1 MSARSEPGTGENLIA
16 GDVRLTPMRR
26 QYLSLKAQH
35 PDAILFFRL
44 GDFYETF
51 DQDAETCARVLQ
63 ITLTGREIGR
73 GQRVPMAG
81 VPAHAVQ
88 GYLARMVQAG
98 FKVAV
103 CEQVGETEPATSGAR
118 AMMSREV
125 TRVVTAGT
133 VIEPSMLDGRRNNYL
148 VSVVASSATD
158 DRKVKRGIQDERGR
172 ALSWGLAYADI
183 TTGEF
188 GCAQLDGD
196 DGAEI
201 GREIARLDPAECII
215 PAIERRVRS
224 DDEMPT
230 VESVA
235 CADRHISSWEPHQ
248 FDLATARASL
258 HRVFGVASLV
268 GFGCEDRPM
277 AIRAAGAL
285 VAYLE
290 RTHRSRLPLLD
301 GLITYDPSTYLRLDP
316 YSRRNLDL
324 DDDGSTGARGGGPAR
339 VTLVRV
345 LDEART
351 PVGSRMLRRW
361 LGQPLCD
368 VQSISRRHD
377 AVEGFV
383 RDGARREMVRTILG
397 RVADIERLAGRASQ
411 RLASPR
417 DLHAI
422 RTSLIASAEISRTPA
437 SGAISGTVADLA
449 IQAVLM
455 EIDPCQHIVD
465 LIGSAV
471 HVEEFSTGAGSP
483 NSQGAS
489 SEDAAEGKT
498 ARSLQTVGAERIIR
512 PGHSVELDAL
522 IANSQSSR
530 NWIARLEGIERDR
543 TGIRTL
549 RVGFN
554 RVFGYYLHVP
564 NSYRGPVP
572 DGYTRKQTLADGERF
587 ITPELKE
594 HESKVLTA
602 AEAIDALQGRLFDEI
617 QDKVAA
623 ESSRLRATAN
633 ALATIDALS
642 TFGMVAVKRGY
653 VRPEMDETG
662 GLELQGA
669 RHPVVEVAVTGGAS
683 RGYVPNDCVLDAAG
697 GWMTILTG
705 PNMAGKST
713 YLRSVA
719 LIVLMAQAGSFVPAT
734 VARIGLVDRIFT
746 RVGAHDDLVAGRST
760 FMVEMVEAAQILRH
774 ATPRSLVILD
784 ELGRGTS
791 THDGLA
797 IAQAV
802 AEYLHGAA
810 GSGGRPRTLFATHY
824 HELADLDQ
832 MLDGVANAR
841 MDVLEEGDRVV
852 FLHRVVSGAAGRS
865 YGIHVARLAGM
876 PKRVTERAAELLA
889 HLESRA
895 VRPSGTPV
903 NDLSAIGGAPGA
915 ASLGRRRSRTVTGDV
930 VQAGPMQ
937 LTMFAPEADVVRS
950 ALDQIDVDSL
960 TPLEALN
967 ELSRL
972 KRLAQNLP

>member
-1 MSARSEPGTGENLIA
+1 MSSKNDPGSAENPVA
-16 GDVRLTPMRR
+16 GDFRLTPMRR
-26 QYLSLKAQH
+26 QYLSLKSQH

-103 CEQVGETEPATSGAR
+103 CEQVGETEQPASGAR
-118 AMMSREV
+118 TMMSREV

-158 DRKVKRGIQDERGR
+158 DRNVKRGIPDEGVR

-196 DGAEI
+196 DGAEV

-215 PAIERRVRS
+215 PAVGRRTRA
-224 DDEMPT
+224 DDEPPT
-230 VESVA
+230 VEAVA
-235 CADRHISSWEPHQ
+235 CAERLVSPWEQHQ
-248 FDLATARASL
+248 FDLANARTSL
-258 HRVFGVASLV
+258 HRVLDVASLV
-268 GFGCEDRPM
+268 GFGCEDKPM

-301 GLITYDPSTYLRLDP
+301 GLITYDPSRYLLLDP

-324 DDDGSTGARGGGPAR
+324 DDDGSTVSRGGGLAR

-368 VQSISRRHD
+368 APSISRRHD

-383 RDGARREMVRTILG
+383 RDVARRVTVRAVLG
-397 RVADIERLAGRASQ
+397 RVSDIERLAGRASQ

-422 RTSLIASAEISRTPA
+422 RTSLLAGSEIARTPA
-437 SGAISGTVADLA
+437 SAAMSGTIADLA
-449 IQAVLM
+449 IHAIVL
-455 EIDPCQHIVD
+455 EIDSCEDVAD
-465 LIGSAV
+465 LIIRAV
-471 HVEEFSTGAGSP
+471 HVEETSTGPPARNGQSVSADEP
-483 NSQGAS
+483 
-489 SEDAAEGKT
+489 SEAKT
-498 ARSLQTVGAERIIR
+498 SRALQSVGGERIIR
-512 PGHSVELDAL
+512 PGYSVELDAL
-522 IANSQSSR
+522 IADSQSSR
-530 NWIARLEGIERDR
+530 NWIASLEGVERER

-554 RVFGYYLHVP
+554 RVFGYYLHLP

-587 ITPELKE
+587 VTPDLKE
-594 HESKVLTA
+594 HETRVLTA
-602 AEAIDALQGRLFDEI
+602 SEAIDALQRRLFDEV
-617 QDKVAA
+617 QDKVAVQT
-623 ESSRLRATAN
+623 SRLRATAN

-642 TFGMVAVKRGY
+642 TFATVAVKRNY
-653 VRPEMDETG
+653 VRPQVDETG
-662 GLELQGA
+662 RLDLQGA
-669 RHPVVEVAVTGGAS
+669 RHPVVEVAVSGGTS
-683 RGYVPNDCVLDAAG
+683 TGYVPNDCLLDAAE

-719 LIVLMAQAGSFVPAT
+719 LIVLMAQAGSFVPASS
-734 VARIGLVDRIFT
+734 ARIGLVDRIFT

-774 ATPRSLVILD
+774 ATARSLVILD

-802 AEYLHGAA
+802 AEYLHGTA
-810 GSGGRPRTLFATHY
+810 GVGGRPRTLFATHY
-824 HELADLDQ
+824 HELAGLDQ

-852 FLHRVVSGAAGRS
+852 FLHRVVGGAAGRS

-876 PKRVTERAAELLA
+876 PKRVTERATELLA

-895 VRPSGTPV
+895 VRPSGPPV
-903 NDLSAIGGAPGA
+903 TDASGFGGAPGA
-915 ASLGRRRSRTVTGDV
+915 ASSGRRRLRIVTGDV
-930 VQAGPMQ
+930 VQVGPMQ
-937 LTMFAPEADVVRS
+937 LRMFAPEADTVRN
-950 ALDQIDVDSL
+950 ALDQIDVDAL
-960 TPLEALN
+960 TPLDALN

-972 KRLAQNLP
+972 KRLARGLP

>member
-1 MSARSEPGTGENLIA
+1 
-16 GDVRLTPMRR
+16 MRR
-26 QYLSLKAQH
+26 QYLTLKSQH

-63 ITLTGREIGR
+63 ITLTAREIGR

-103 CEQVGETEPATSGAR
+103 CEQVGDTEAAGSGAR
-118 AMMSREV
+118 AMMTREV

-148 VSVVASSATD
+148 VSVVASSAID
-158 DRKVKRGIQDERGR
+158 GRNVKRGTPDEGAR

-196 DGAEI
+196 DGAEA

-215 PAIERRVRS
+215 PAVGRFSRV
-224 DDEMPT
+224 DDEAPT
-230 VESVA
+230 VEAIA
-235 CADRHISSWEPHQ
+235 CAERRISFLEPLQ

-258 HRVFGVASLV
+258 HRVLAVASLV

-290 RTHRSRLPLLD
+290 QTHRSRLPLLD
-301 GLITYDPSTYLRLDP
+301 GLVTYDPSVYLRLDP
-316 YSRRNLDL
+316 YSRRNRDL
-324 DDDGSTGARGGGPAR
+324 DDDGSTGARGSGPAR
-339 VTLVRV
+339 VTLARV

-351 PVGSRMLRRW
+351 PVGSRLLRRW

-368 VQSISRRHD
+368 AQLIVRRHD

-383 RDGARREMVRTILG
+383 RDAARREMVRTVLG
-397 RVADIERLAGRASQ
+397 NVSDIERLAGRASQ

-417 DLHAI
+417 DLIAI
-422 RTSLIASAEISRTPA
+422 RSSLIASAEIARTPA
-437 SGAISGTVADLA
+437 SGTISGTVADLA
-449 IQAVLM
+449 IGSVIM
-455 EIDPCQHIVD
+455 EIDACEDIVD
-465 LIGSAV
+465 LIGRAV
-471 HVEEFSTGAGSP
+471 QVEEPSTGARSRSGPGVSLDDVV
-483 NSQGAS
+483 G
-489 SEDAAEGKT
+489 GKT
-498 ARSLQTVGAERIIR
+498 ARSLQTVGGERIIQR
-512 PGHSVELDAL
+512 GYSDELDEL
-522 IANSQSSR
+522 IAESQSSR
-530 NWIARLEGIERDR
+530 NWIARLEGAERDR

-572 DGYTRKQTLADGERF
+572 DGYTRRQTLADGERF
-587 ITPELKE
+587 TTPELNE
-594 HESKVLTA
+594 HEAKVLSA
-602 AEAIDALQGRLFDEI
+602 AEAIDALQRRLFDAI
-617 QDKVAA
+617 QDTVAA
-623 ESSRLRATAN
+623 ETSRLRATAN

-642 TFGMVAVKRGY
+642 TFATVAVKRGY
-653 VRPEMDETG
+653 VRPEIDETG
-662 GLELQGA
+662 GLELLGA
-669 RHPVVEVAVTGGAS
+669 RHPVVEVAVSDSAS
-683 RGYVPNDCVLDAAG
+683 GGYVPNDCVLDAAG

-774 ATPRSLVILD
+774 ATPRSLVVLD

-802 AEYLHGAA
+802 AEYLHGTAE
-810 GSGGRPRTLFATHY
+810 SGGRPRTLFATHY

-832 MLDGVANAR
+832 SLDGVANAR
-841 MDVLEEGDRVV
+841 MDVLEKGDRVV

-876 PKRVTERAAELLA
+876 PKRVTERATELLA
-889 HLESRA
+889 HLETRA
-895 VRPSGTPV
+895 TRPSGTSMDDFSGV
-903 NDLSAIGGAPGA
+903 GGASGG

-930 VQAGPMQ
+930 IKVGAMQ
-937 LTMFAPEADVVRS
+937 LTMFAPEVDIVRG
-950 ALDQIDVDSL
+950 ALDQIDVDTL

>member
-1 MSARSEPGTGENLIA
+1 MSAGNDRGSAENLVA

-103 CEQVGETEPATSGAR
+103 CEQIGETELSSSGAKT
-118 AMMSREV
+118 MMSREV

-133 VIEPSMLDGRRNNYL
+133 VMEPSMLDGRRNNFL
-148 VSVVASSATD
+148 VSVVASSAAD
-158 DRKVKRGIQDERGR
+158 DRNVKRAVPGEGVR

-215 PAIERRVRS
+215 PEVGRPNRA
-224 DDEMPT
+224 DDEPPT
-230 VESVA
+230 VEAIA
-235 CADRHISSWEPHQ
+235 CAERRISSWEPHQ
-248 FDLATARASL
+248 FDLAAARASL
-258 HRVFGVASLV
+258 HRVLGVASLV
-268 GFGCEDRPM
+268 GFGCEGRPM

-301 GLITYDPSTYLRLDP
+301 GLITYDPSRYLRLDP

-324 DDDGSTGARGGGPAR
+324 DDDGSTVSRGGGLAR

-368 VQSISRRHD
+368 AQAISRRHD

-383 RDGARREMVRTILG
+383 RDVARRETVRAVLG
-397 RVADIERLAGRASQ
+397 RVSDIERLAGRASQ
-411 RLASPR
+411 RMASPR

-422 RTSLIASAEISRTPA
+422 RASLIAGAEIARTPA
-437 SGAISGTVADLA
+437 SGAMSGTIADLA
-449 IQAVLM
+449 IHAVVM
-455 EIDPCQHIVD
+455 EIDPCEDVAD
-465 LIGSAV
+465 LIVRAI
-471 HVEEFSTGAGSP
+471 HVEETSVGAGARTGQAVSADEP
-483 NSQGAS
+483 V
-489 SEDAAEGKT
+489 EGKP
-498 ARSLQTVGAERIIR
+498 ARSLRTVGGERIIR
-512 PGHSVELDAL
+512 PGYRVELDAL
-522 IANSQSSR
+522 IADSQSSR
-530 NWIARLEGIERDR
+530 NWIASLESIERER

-554 RVFGYYLHVP
+554 RVFGYYLHLP

-587 ITPELKE
+587 VTPDLKH
-594 HESKVLTA
+594 HEAKVLTA
-602 AEAIDALQGRLFDEI
+602 SEAIDALQRRLFDEV
-617 QDKVAA
+617 QDQVAA
-623 ESSRLRATAN
+623 ETSRLRATAN
-633 ALATIDALS
+633 ALAAIDALS
-642 TFGMVAVKRGY
+642 TFAMVAVKRGY
-653 VRPEMDETG
+653 VRPEIDETG
-662 GLELQGA
+662 RLDVQAA
-669 RHPVVEVAVTGGAS
+669 RHPVVEVAVSGGIS
-683 RGYVPNDCVLDAAG
+683 TGYVPNDCLLDAAD

-719 LIVLMAQAGSFVPAT
+719 LIVLMAQAGSFVPASS
-734 VARIGLVDRIFT
+734 ARIGLVDRIFT

-774 ATPRSLVILD
+774 ATARSLVILD

-810 GSGGRPRTLFATHY
+810 GVRGRPRTLFATHY

-852 FLHRVVSGAAGRS
+852 FLHRVVGGAAGRS

-876 PKRVTERAAELLA
+876 PKRVTERATELLA

-895 VRPSGTPV
+895 IRPSGTPV
-903 NDLSAIGGAPGA
+903 TDASGIGGTPGA
-915 ASLGRRRSRTVTGDV
+915 ASSGQRRSRIVTGDV

-937 LTMFAPEADVVRS
+937 LTMFAPEADAVRN
-950 ALDQIDVDSL
+950 ALDQIDVDAL

-972 KRLAQNLP
+972 KRLARNPP